1 MNRDEYEKLIKDIDE
16 NYRISKNNAIRSYA
30 LSNSNIKIGD
40 TFTDHI
46 SSIEVEEISVY
57 LSEKKPS
64 LIYHGAKLKKNG
76 DKFKSGEKRS
86 AYQINERP
94 KK

>member
-1 MNRDEYEKLIKDIDE
+1 MNRDEYEKLIKDIEE
-16 NYRISKNNAIRSYA
+16 NYRISKKNAIRRYA

-46 SSIEVEEISVY
+46 GSIEVEQISVY
-57 LSEKKPS
+57 LSEKQPS
-64 LIYHGAKLKKNG
+64 LIYHGVRLKKNG
-76 DKFKSGEKRS
+76 DKFKSGEKR
-86 AYQINERP
+86 AAHQINERP